1 MDSLHWD
8 SVIRGHHVYKEIW
21 TPFVG
26 EVLRVEQETHNA
38 QDRFAVAIVQIS
50 YTSGIN
56 YTVNAIPSYHFQFCF
71 AGIASPAWARIFHS
85 SWCNFTTCS
94 GTCN

>member
-38 QDRFAVAIVQIS
+38 QDRFAVAIVKDDIIVS
-50 YTSGIN
+50 YVPHEVSCLVWHFIEHDG
-56 YTVNAIPSYHFQFCF
+56 TVNCEV
-71 AGIASPAWARIFHS
+71 
-85 SWCNFTTCS
+85 
-94 GTCN
+94 